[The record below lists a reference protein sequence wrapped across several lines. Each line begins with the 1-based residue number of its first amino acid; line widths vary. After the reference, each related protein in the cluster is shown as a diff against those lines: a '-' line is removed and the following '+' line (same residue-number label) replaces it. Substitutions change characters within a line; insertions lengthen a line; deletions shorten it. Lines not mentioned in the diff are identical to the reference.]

1 MNNVIENIIREIDN
15 KNYSRAIELCEELI
29 KSQPDNEHIYEIK
42 AGCHL
47 ALMKFD
53 DAVLDF
59 GRAISLAIS
68 AGASD
73 EDIAKLY
80 HKRGKTYVKL
90 SDYENAAG
98 DFKLSLERFTDAPA
112 VHNDYAA
119 CLRRL
124 ERYDEAL
131 GFCSKAIDL
140 DPTAAEYFNNRG
152 NIHFCL
158 GNTEDSIRDYDRA
171 ILLNNQYSNAYF
183 NRGCIYYESL
193 GNIEQA
199 KKDWLKAVELNPDY
213 KSEIA
218 NYVDDVNDITG
229 EVPANENESADV
241 DIRETVTGE
250 PGTDS
255 LEDIADKISIIPLN
269 PSVEQQSPDEE
280 LNDREEVTKE
290 KVGDESPAENIK
302 TADKETTEEFAK
314 VSELFPDLK
323 SPSDIV
329 RDNSVSFSDYKD
341 IFDKDATKDL
351 ASGKV
356 DDISVPDID
365 FKSIF
370 RENSGETESINTE
383 ESDDNRNVS
392 IEEIKILHDEIEKP
406 VSDEPVLKGFTGIS
420 DSPEEKTGN
429 LPSEQYR
436 HTADSKKS
444 WYAHPAVLALFIA
457 AFVFLGIFVVYEFL
471 IKPNISTVTVN
482 LPKDSAANKT
492 EQVKD
497 TAAPVAENKQQT
509 EDTTAKDEQK
519 NETAVL
525 QTKQGESKF
534 LGYLSDKQ
542 KFALFSEQDGY
553 YVQIGSFKEKSAAEE
568 KLKLLKENNIKG
580 MVFEADL
587 KEKGVYFRVRAGA
600 FETPEMAKEQMSGL
614 EK

>member
-15 KNYSRAIELCEELI
+15 KNYSRAVELCEELI
-29 KSQPDNEHIYEIK
+29 KSQPDNEHVYEIK
-42 AGCHL
+42 AGCNL

-59 GRAISLAIS
+59 GKAISLAIS
-68 AGASD
+68 ADAAG

-90 SDYENAAG
+90 SDYDNAAD
-98 DFKLSLERFTDAPA
+98 DFRLSIDRFKNSPA
-112 VHNDYAA
+112 VYNDYAA

-124 ERYDEAL
+124 ERYEEAL
-131 GFCSKAIDL
+131 GLCSKAIDL

-158 GNTEDSIRDYDRA
+158 GNTEGSIRDYDKA

-199 KKDWLKAVELNPDY
+199 KKDWLRAVELNPEY

-218 NYVDDVNDITG
+218 NYVDDLNDLSDETPTIET
-229 EVPANENESADV
+229 ESADA
-241 DIRETVTGE
+241 DIRNTETETHDA
-250 PGTDS
+250 DS
-255 LEDIADKISIIPLN
+255 IEDIADKISIIPLN
-269 PSVEQQSPDEE
+269 PSVEQRKPDNEV
-280 LNDREEVTKE
+280 NDSETDPKE
-290 KVGDESPAENIK
+290 KSADEIPVENEMI
-302 TADKETTEEFAK
+302 TEKDSSGEFAK

-370 RENSGETESINTE
+370 RENSGEQEPPQIEDTDS
-383 ESDDNRNVS
+383 NRDVS
-392 IEEIKILHDEIEKP
+392 IKEIKILHDEIEKP
-406 VSDEPVLKGFTGIS
+406 VPEESVLKGFTGMP
-420 DSPEEKTGN
+420 DTNGREY
-429 LPSEQYR
+429 EQPASMQYEQTDNNKR
-436 HTADSKKS
+436 S
-444 WYAHPAVLALFIA
+444 WYTHPAVLALFIA

-482 LPKDSAANKT
+482 LPSDSTANKT
-492 EQVKD
+492 EQNKD
-497 TAAPVAENKQQT
+497 TVAPVAENKQQT
-509 EDTTAKDEQK
+509 EETTAKDEQK
-519 NETAVL
+519 NETPAP

-534 LGYLSDKQ
+534 LGYLSGKQ

-568 KLKLLKENNIKG
+568 KLRLLKENNIKG
-580 MVFEADL
+580 MIFEADL

-600 FETPEMAKEQMSGL
+600 FESPEKAKEQMSGL
-614 EK
+614 E

>member
-29 KSQPDNEHIYEIK
+29 ESQPDNEHIYEIK

-68 AGASD
+68 AGAAD

-98 DFKLSLERFTDAPA
+98 DFKLSLERFTDTPA

-199 KKDWLKAVELNPDY
+199 KKDWLKAVELNPEY

-229 EVPANENESADV
+229 EVPANENENPDI
-241 DIRETVTGE
+241 DIRETVSGE
-250 PGTDS
+250 SGTDS

-269 PSVEQQSPDEE
+269 PSMEQQYPDEE

-290 KVGDESPAENIK
+290 KAGDESPAENIK

-329 RDNSVSFSDYKD
+329 KDNSVSFSDYQD

-351 ASGKV
+351 TSGKV
-356 DDISVPDID
+356 DDITVPDID

-370 RENSGETESINTE
+370 RENSGEPESINTE

-392 IEEIKILHDEIEKP
+392 IEEIRILHDEIEKP

-420 DSPEEKTGN
+420 DSTEEKTEN

-436 HTADSKKS
+436 HTDESNRS

-497 TAAPVAENKQQT
+497 TVAPVVENKQQT
-509 EDTTAKDEQK
+509 EETAKDEQK
-519 NETAVL
+519 NETAAP

-587 KEKGVYFRVRAGA
+587 KEKGLYFRVRAGA
-600 FETPEMAKEQMSGL
+600 FETPEIAKEQMSVL

>member
-15 KNYSRAIELCEELI
+15 KNYSRAIELCEEII

-47 ALMKFD
+47 ALMNFD

-59 GRAISLAIS
+59 GKAISLAIS
-68 AGASD
+68 AGDAD

-90 SDYENAAG
+90 SDYENASG
-98 DFKLSLERFTDAPA
+98 DFKLSLERFTGAPA

-124 ERYDEAL
+124 ERYEEAL

-199 KKDWLKAVELNPDY
+199 KKDWNRAVELNPEY

-241 DIRETVTGE
+241 DIRENVSGE

-269 PSVEQQSPDEE
+269 PSMERQSPDEE
-280 LNDREEVTKE
+280 LNDREEVPKE
-290 KVGDESPAENIK
+290 KAGDESPAENIR

-323 SPSDIV
+323 SHSDIV

-406 VSDEPVLKGFTGIS
+406 VSDEPVLKGFTGIA
-420 DSPEEKTGN
+420 DSTEEKTEN
-429 LPSEQYR
+429 HPSEQYR
-436 HTADSKKS
+436 HTDDSKRS
-444 WYAHPAVLALFIA
+444 WYTHPAVLALFIA

-492 EQVKD
+492 EQIKD
-497 TAAPVAENKQQT
+497 TVAPVAENKQQT
-509 EDTTAKDEQK
+509 EETTAKDEQK
-519 NETAVL
+519 NETAAP

-600 FETPEMAKEQMSGL
+600 FETPEIAKEQMSGL

>member
-29 KSQPDNEHIYEIK
+29 ESQPDNEHIYEIK

-68 AGASD
+68 AGAAD

-98 DFKLSLERFTDAPA
+98 DFKLSLERFTDTPA

-199 KKDWLKAVELNPDY
+199 KKDWLKAVELNPEY

-229 EVPANENESADV
+229 EVPANENENPDI
-241 DIRETVTGE
+241 DIRETVSGE
-250 PGTDS
+250 SGTDS

-269 PSVEQQSPDEE
+269 PSMEQQYPDEE

-290 KVGDESPAENIK
+290 KAGDESPAENIK

-329 RDNSVSFSDYKD
+329 KDNSVSFSDYQD

-351 ASGKV
+351 TSGKV
-356 DDISVPDID
+356 DDITVPDID

-370 RENSGETESINTE
+370 RENSGEPESINTE

-420 DSPEEKTGN
+420 DSTEEKTEN

-436 HTADSKKS
+436 HTDESNRS

-497 TAAPVAENKQQT
+497 TVAPVVENKQQT
-509 EDTTAKDEQK
+509 EETAKDEQK
-519 NETAVL
+519 NETAAP

-587 KEKGVYFRVRAGA
+587 KEKGLYFRVRAGA
-600 FETPEMAKEQMSGL
+600 FETPEIAKEQMSVL

>member
-29 KSQPDNEHIYEIK
+29 ESQPDNEHIYEIK

-68 AGASD
+68 AGAAD

-98 DFKLSLERFTDAPA
+98 DFKLSLERFTDTPA

-199 KKDWLKAVELNPDY
+199 KKDWLKAVELNPEY

-229 EVPANENESADV
+229 EVPANENENPDI
-241 DIRETVTGE
+241 DIRETVSGE
-250 PGTDS
+250 SGTDS

-269 PSVEQQSPDEE
+269 PSMEQQYPDEE

-290 KVGDESPAENIK
+290 KAGDESPAENIK

-329 RDNSVSFSDYKD
+329 KDNSVSFSDYQD

-351 ASGKV
+351 TSDKV
-356 DDISVPDID
+356 DDITVPDID

-370 RENSGETESINTE
+370 RENSGEPESINTE

-420 DSPEEKTGN
+420 DSTEEKTEN

-436 HTADSKKS
+436 HTDESNRS

-497 TAAPVAENKQQT
+497 TVAPVVENKQQT
-509 EDTTAKDEQK
+509 EETAKDEQK
-519 NETAVL
+519 NETAAP

-587 KEKGVYFRVRAGA
+587 KEKGLYFRVRAGA
-600 FETPEMAKEQMSGL
+600 FETPEIAKEQMSVL